1 MKKFNF
7 IKQVIIFINM
17 FIVLIIFSS
26 CEKEVENGTNDTTK
40 KQAAVYTYDENEGVV
55 EITNEAKDDIK
66 YAKLV
71 FFGDAMAHVPQ
82 SLDAYDKETDTYS
95 FDSTFSY
102 IKNDITTADY
112 AQVNFETVLQGKEP
126 KGFPRFSAPD
136 EFAFALKIAGFDLL
150 TTANNHSLDGGLEGV
165 IRTKQVFENLQIDTL
180 GTYATEEEYNEKKG
194 VLIKDI
200 NGIKFAF
207 LALTKSTNGLPLPQ
221 NNKYAV
227 DVYTN
232 DYKDKQS
239 SINYEKIDSELQ
251 YAKSFNPDIIVAF
264 MHWGAEYYK
273 TPDGQQMTLAKYL
286 KDNGVKIII
295 GSHPH
300 VLQKFEATKRD
311 EEHKTVYDDL
321 VVYSMGNFTSCQMD
335 DYTNVS
341 GMMFVNVAKD
351 NDEIYIDDFYY
362 KPITFVMRDRK
373 KTPRFF
379 VLDTHY
385 FLNNLV
391 NRNDTKLL
399 NMTTNKMVE
408 TVKDSLIKC
417 HEIWDEEYDYYV
429 KNNKI
434 YYDEDNIKYE
444 KIKDI
449 FVNTKQVEATEPTKV
464 NWTN

>member
-1 MKKFNF
+1 M
-7 IKQVIIFINM
+7 IKQLKKILIIINM
-17 FIVLIIFSS
+17 FILCIFTS
-26 CEKEVENGTNDTTK
+26 CEKSTEDKDINTYQK
-40 KQAAVYTYDENEGVV
+40 KPAVYTYDENEGVIEV
-55 EITNEAKDDIK
+55 SDDKKEDIK

-71 FFGDAMAHVPQ
+71 FCGDAMAHVPQ
-82 SLDAYDKETDTYS
+82 SLDAYDKETETYN

-150 TTANNHSLDGGLEGV
+150 TTANNHSLDGGMDGI
-165 IRTKQVFENLQIDTL
+165 IRTKQVFENLQVDTL
-180 GTYATEEEYNEKKG
+180 GTYNTEEEYSEKNG

-207 LALTKSTNGLPLPQ
+207 LALTKSTNGFLLPS

-232 DYKDKQS
+232 DYKTKQVD
-239 SINYEKIDSELQ
+239 INYEKIDSEIN
-251 YAKSFNPDIIVAF
+251 YAKSFNPDIIVAL
-264 MHWGAEYYK
+264 MHWGIEYYK
-273 TPDGQQMTLAKYL
+273 TPDNQQTKLAEYL
-286 KDNGVKIII
+286 KNNGVKIII

-300 VLQKFEATKRD
+300 VIQKFEITKRED
-311 EEHKTVYDDL
+311 VNDKTMYDDL

-341 GMMFVNVAKD
+341 GMVFVNVAKD
-351 NDEIYIDDFYY
+351 NDDVYIDDFYY
-362 KPITFVMRDRK
+362 KPTTFVMRDRK

-379 VLDTHY
+379 VIDSHY

-399 NMTTNKMVE
+399 NMTTSKMVDAI
-408 TVKDSLIKC
+408 KDSINKC
-417 HEIWDEEYDYYV
+417 HEIWDEEFDYYV
-429 KNNKI
+429 KNKKI
-434 YYDEDNIKYE
+434 YYDEENIKYAN
-444 KIKDI
+444 IKDI